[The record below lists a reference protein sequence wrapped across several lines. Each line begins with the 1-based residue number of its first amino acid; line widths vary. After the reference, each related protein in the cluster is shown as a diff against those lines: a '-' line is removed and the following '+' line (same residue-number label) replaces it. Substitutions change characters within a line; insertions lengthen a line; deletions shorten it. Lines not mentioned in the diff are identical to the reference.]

1 MNEFDKGIFLDMFIE
16 YTKLQIKL
24 MEDDPSMSTGTIHYH
39 LCRLLKHLEEKKENE
54 NYISNVK
61 GDIK

>member
-24 MEDDPSMSTGTIHYH
+24 MEDDPSISTGTIHYR
-39 LCRLLKHLEEKKENE
+39 LNKLLKYLEEKKEKE
-54 NYISNVK
+54 NYIS
-61 GDIK
+61 

>member
-24 MEDDPSMSTGTIHYH
+24 MEDDPSISTGTIHYR
-39 LCRLLKHLEEKKENE
+39 LGKLLKYLEEKKEEN
-54 NYISNVK
+54 NYIS
-61 GDIK
+61 